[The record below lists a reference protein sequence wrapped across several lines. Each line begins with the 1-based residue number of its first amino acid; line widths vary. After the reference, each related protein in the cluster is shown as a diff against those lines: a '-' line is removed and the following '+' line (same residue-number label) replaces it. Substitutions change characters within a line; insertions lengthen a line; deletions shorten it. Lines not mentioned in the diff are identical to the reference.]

1 MQARRK
7 LIVVSNRGP
16 IGYVREGGERIAR
29 RGAGGL
35 VTALAPLVS
44 HHDVTWIASALSD
57 EDRVVAAEGPVEA
70 TAADGSRYRL
80 RLVAHDPVAYDLY
93 YHVVA
98 NPALWFVQHGLW
110 ELKHEPE
117 HDLRPR
123 LGRGLRRRQRG
134 HSPTQ
139 SSRSWIATRARPSS
153 STTTT
158 CTWRRGSC
166 GSGCRTRVIAHFT
179 HIPWVEPGRL
189 VGAAGRDRQG
199 DPREPARC
207 DVVSFH
213 TDRWREAF
221 RVGVRRDWA
230 STPATRS

>member
-70 TAADGSRYRL
+70 TAPDGSRYRL

-117 HDLRPR
+117 RDLRPAWEE
-123 LGRGLRRRQRG
+123 GYASVNAGIRRRSRRG
-134 HSPTQ
+134 AGPRPGHGRLLP
-139 SSRSWIATRARPSS
+139 RLPPVPGAEVRARAAA
-153 STTTT
+153 
-158 CTWRRGSC
+158 RRGD
-166 GSGCRTRVIAHFT
+166 RALHAHS
-179 HIPWVEPGRL
+179 VGRAGRL

-199 DPREPARC
+199 DPREPALLRRRQLPHESLAGGVPV
-207 DVVSFH
+207 D
-213 TDRWREAF
+213 
-221 RVGVRRDWA
+221 VRRSWA
-230 STPATRS
+230 STRATRS